1 MNLPTYFVWN
11 FYSNCKR
18 GMQPPQENILFT
30 PQKQKK
36 SDIYEEELHHNTLL
50 EYSVKLFF
58 FKSCH

>member
-1 MNLPTYFVWN
+1 MNLPTDFVWN
-11 FYSNCKR
+11 FFFNCKC

-30 PQKQKK
+30 TQKQKK
-36 SDIYEEELHHNTLL
+36 SDIYEEELYHDTLL